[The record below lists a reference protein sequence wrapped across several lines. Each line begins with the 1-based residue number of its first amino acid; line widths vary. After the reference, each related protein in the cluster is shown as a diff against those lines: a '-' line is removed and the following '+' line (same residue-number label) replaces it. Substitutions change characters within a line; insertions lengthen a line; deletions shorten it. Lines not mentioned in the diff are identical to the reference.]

1 MDDTL
6 EGFINDPLKRLKDDN
21 SCPSLGDILV
31 FVTLSSKYKLKD
43 ILNFYVDE
51 QLDR

>member
-1 MDDTL
+1 MDETL
-6 EGFINDPLKRLKDDN
+6 EGFIKDPAKRLKEDN
-21 SCPSLGDILV
+21 ACPSLGDILV

-43 ILNFYVDE
+43 VLNFYVEE

>member
-51 QLDR
+51 

>member
-43 ILNFYVDE
+43 ILNFYVD
-51 QLDR
+51 

>member
-1 MDDTL
+1 MDTTL
-6 EGFINDPLKRLKDDN
+6 EGFINDPKKRLKDDN

-43 ILNFYVDE
+43 LLSYYVE
-51 QLDR
+51 E